1 MTVLQMLVRCG
12 LDWRDTFSSSS
23 IKGDLKKLTLEV
35 FGCEFGVVVEFIENL
50 KDIMIRET
58 TFLES
63 TWNMIWEIKY
73 SQTAL

>member
-1 MTVLQMLVRCG
+1 MLVRCG
-12 LDWRDTFSSSS
+12 LDWLDTFSSSS

-35 FGCEFGVVVEFIENL
+35 FGFGVVVEFIEKL